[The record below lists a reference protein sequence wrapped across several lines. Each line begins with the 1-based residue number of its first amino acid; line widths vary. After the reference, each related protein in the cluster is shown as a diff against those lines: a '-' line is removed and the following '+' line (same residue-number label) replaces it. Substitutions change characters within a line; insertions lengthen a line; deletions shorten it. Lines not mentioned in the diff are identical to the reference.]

1 VRKERDAVPTTL
13 AAAGRMRRLG
23 DRPVIVLTHDPSA
36 IAAGLTASRLTPS
49 QVALVAQYEATWL
62 DMQKDEAAWSTR
74 GQQQVVAGASHYIQ
88 FDRPGAV
95 IAAVRE
101 VVDDVNSAAALPA
114 ISRAP

>member
-1 VRKERDAVPTTL
+1 MRCLDCDAVPTTL
-13 AAAGRMRRLG
+13 AVAGRMRRLG

-36 IAAGLTASRLTPS
+36 IAAGLAASRLTPS
-49 QVALVAQYEATWL
+49 QVAQYEATWL

-74 GQQQVVAGASHYIQ
+74 GRQQVVAGVSHYIQ

-101 VVDDVNSAAALPA
+101 VGTT
-114 ISRAP
+114 